1 MKNSKTHKNFLKIIS
16 IFLLLLG
23 VLLVIYMIIEENE
36 LGALPLGLVLVG
48 IGGLIFNHFKTK

>member
-1 MKNSKTHKNFLKIIS
+1 MKNTKPNTNYLKIIS
-16 IFLLLLG
+16 ILLMLLG
-23 VLLVIYMIIEENE
+23 ALLVSYMIIEENA